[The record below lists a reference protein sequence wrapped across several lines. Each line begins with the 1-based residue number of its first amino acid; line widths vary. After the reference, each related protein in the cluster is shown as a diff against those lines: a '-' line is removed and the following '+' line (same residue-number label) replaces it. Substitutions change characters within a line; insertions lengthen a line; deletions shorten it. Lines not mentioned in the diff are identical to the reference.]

1 MERLG
6 MLRRLYDWTVAL
18 ADKPYAIWALAL
30 VSFLESSVFP
40 VPPDALLAPMALAR
54 PEKAFR
60 YAFVCTIT
68 SVLGGIAGYA
78 IGSLL
83 YDSLGLFLLNFYGY
97 GSKIEV
103 VKELYA
109 QYGAW
114 FILIKGL
121 TPIPFKLVTIVSGF
135 MDYPLWQFI
144 GLALVTRGAR
154 FFLLA
159 FLFNRYGESL
169 RDVIERH
176 LTLVVFGFLM
186 VVVLGFIIVS
196 RLV

>member
-1 MERLG
+1 

-30 VSFLESSVFP
+30 VSFLESSIFP

-54 PEKAFR
+54 PERAFR
-60 YAFVCTIT
+60 YALVCTLA
-68 SVLGGIAGYA
+68 SVAGGAAGYA

-83 YDSLGLFLLNFYGY
+83 YDSVGLFLLNLYGY
-97 GSKIEV
+97 GSKIET
-103 VKELYA
+103 VKALYA
-109 QYGAW
+109 EYGAW
-114 FILIKGL
+114 FILVKGF

-135 MDYPLWQFI
+135 MDYPLWQFM
-144 GLALVTRGAR
+144 GLALVTRGGR

-159 FLFNRYGESL
+159 YVFNRYGDGL
-169 RDVIERH
+169 RLWIERH
-176 LTLVVFGFLM
+176 LTA
-186 VVVLGFIIVS
+186 VVVAALLVIVSGFILIG

>member
-1 MERLG
+1 

-30 VSFLESSVFP
+30 VSFLESSIFP

-54 PEKAFR
+54 PERAFR
-60 YAFVCTIT
+60 YALVCTLA
-68 SVLGGIAGYA
+68 SVAGGAAGYA

-83 YDSLGLFLLNFYGY
+83 YDSVGLFLLNLYGY
-97 GSKIEV
+97 GSKIET
-103 VKELYA
+103 VKALYA
-109 QYGAW
+109 EYGAW
-114 FILIKGL
+114 FILVKGF

-135 MDYPLWQFI
+135 MDYPLWQFM
-144 GLALVTRGAR
+144 GLALVTRGGR

-159 FLFNRYGESL
+159 FVFNRYGDGL
-169 RDVIERH
+169 RVWIERH
-176 LTLVVFGFLM
+176 LTA
-186 VVVLGFIIVS
+186 VVVGALLVIVSGFILIG

>member
-1 MERLG
+1 

-30 VSFLESSVFP
+30 VSFLESSIFP

-54 PEKAFR
+54 PERAFR
-60 YAFVCTIT
+60 YALVCTLA
-68 SVLGGIAGYA
+68 SVAGGAAGYA

-83 YDSLGLFLLNFYGY
+83 YDSVGLFLLNLYGY
-97 GSKIEV
+97 GSKIET
-103 VKELYA
+103 VKALYA
-109 QYGAW
+109 EYGAW
-114 FILIKGL
+114 FILIKGF

-135 MDYPLWQFI
+135 MDYPLWQFM
-144 GLALVTRGAR
+144 GLALVTRGGR

-159 FLFNRYGESL
+159 YVFNRYGDGL
-169 RDVIERH
+169 RLWIERH
-176 LTLVVFGFLM
+176 LTA
-186 VVVLGFIIVS
+186 VVVAALLVIVSGFILIG

>member
-1 MERLG
+1 

-18 ADKPYAIWALAL
+18 AEKPYAIWALAT
-30 VSFLESSVFP
+30 VSFLESSIFP

-54 PEKAFR
+54 PDRAYR
-60 YAFVCTIT
+60 YALVCTIA
-68 SVLGGIAGYA
+68 SVFGGIAGYA

-97 GSKIEV
+97 GNKIDAI
-103 VKELYA
+103 KELYA

-114 FILIKGL
+114 FILIKGF

-135 MDYPLWQFI
+135 MDYPLWQFA

-154 FFLLA
+154 FFVLA
-159 FLFNRYGESL
+159 FLFNRYGGSL
-169 RDVIERH
+169 RDFIERH
-176 LTLVVFGFLM
+176 LTLVVVGFVMVIIFGFF
-186 VVVLGFIIVS
+186 VIS

>member
-1 MERLG
+1 

-30 VSFLESSVFP
+30 VSFLESSIFP

-54 PEKAFR
+54 PERAFR
-60 YAFVCTIT
+60 YALVCTLA
-68 SVLGGIAGYA
+68 SVAGGAAGYA

-83 YDSLGLFLLNFYGY
+83 YDSVGLFLLNLYGY
-97 GSKIEV
+97 GSKIET
-103 VKELYA
+103 VKALYA
-109 QYGAW
+109 EYGAW
-114 FILIKGL
+114 FILIKGF

-135 MDYPLWQFI
+135 MDYPLWQFM
-144 GLALVTRGAR
+144 GLALVTRGGR

-159 FLFNRYGESL
+159 FVFNRYGDGL
-169 RDVIERH
+169 RLWIERH
-176 LTLVVFGFLM
+176 LTA
-186 VVVLGFIIVS
+186 VVVAALLVIVSGFILIG

>member
-1 MERLG
+1 

-30 VSFLESSVFP
+30 VSFLESSIFP

-54 PEKAFR
+54 PERAFR
-60 YAFVCTIT
+60 YALVCTLA
-68 SVLGGIAGYA
+68 SVAGGAAGYA

-83 YDSLGLFLLNFYGY
+83 YDSVGLFLLNLYGY
-97 GSKIEV
+97 GSKIET
-103 VKELYA
+103 VKALYA
-109 QYGAW
+109 EYGAW
-114 FILIKGL
+114 FILIKGF

-135 MDYPLWQFI
+135 MDYPLWQFM
-144 GLALVTRGAR
+144 GLALVTRGGR

-159 FLFNRYGESL
+159 FVFNRYGDGL
-169 RDVIERH
+169 RVWIERH
-176 LTLVVFGFLM
+176 LTA
-186 VVVLGFIIVS
+186 VVVGALLVIVSGFILIG